1 MSIGFTDRTR
11 AVFED
16 DRQRQESPDLGVR
29 IAFLYGCGGTGFR
42 VVFTR
47 SPEGSHVVDA
57 DGIRTAMD
65 AESVA
70 RLDGAIID

>member
-29 IAFLYGCGGTGFR
+29 IAFLYGCGGAGFR
-42 VVFTR
+42 VAFTR
-47 SPEGSHVVDA
+47 NPEGSHIVDA
-57 DGIRTAMD
+57 DGIRIAMD

>member
-47 SPEGSHVVDA
+47 SLEGVSCRGCGRYSDRH
-57 DGIRTAMD
+57 GCGERR
-65 AESVA
+65 EA
-70 RLDGAIID
+70 RRRHH